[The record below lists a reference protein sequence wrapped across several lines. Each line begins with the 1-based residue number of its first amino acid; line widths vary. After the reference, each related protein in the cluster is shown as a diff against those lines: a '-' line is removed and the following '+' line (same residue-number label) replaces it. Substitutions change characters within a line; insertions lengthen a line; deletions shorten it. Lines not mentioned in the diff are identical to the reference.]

1 TRRIARS
8 LLGLLLLAAGAA
20 ASGIDGVWVGQQP
33 RRRGGSGDLAV
44 RFKVN
49 GQSGTGQLFG
59 GEDDLPISEGSGFG
73 GQIRVFVTTTNYYNG
88 TKTRF
93 VYQGTIK
100 GNEMELTRERM
111 QTPPDKAGK
120 QSLKLKRV
128 E

>member
-1 TRRIARS
+1 MTRRIARS

-33 RRRGGSGDLAV
+33 GRRGGSEDLAF

-49 GQSGTGQLFG
+49 GQSVTGKLFG
-59 GEDDLPISEGSGFG
+59 DEYDLPISEGSVSGD
-73 GQIRVFVTTTNYYNG
+73 QIRFVVTTTNYYNG

-100 GNEMELTRERM
+100 GNEMELTRE
-111 QTPPDKAGK
+111 
-120 QSLKLKRV
+120 
-128 E
+128 